1 MSAILIA
8 AGHGDLSLEKVRE
21 LVENP
26 TEAGAVNKTSI
37 YNVPPYALYLT
48 NVEYQDKGKYHTVQ

>member
-1 MSAILIA
+1 MSAVLIA
-8 AGHGDLSLEKVRE
+8 AGQGHLSVEKVHE

-26 TEAGAVNKTSI
+26 TETGAVNKTSI

-48 NVEYQDKGKYHTVQ
+48 NVEYQDKGKYHGLQ